1 MLVQVTVHYRVLFE
15 RRVFKNDM
23 ASSAIK
29 SYVFI
34 GTSILV
40 FGLLNAKLART
51 VLAKLIFFSLNS
63 TSGGSRSYCTRP
75 IIIISITIIIKKK

>member
-1 MLVQVTVHYRVLFE
+1 MEVTVHYRVLFE

-40 FGLLNAKLART
+40 FGLLNAKVAS
-51 VLAKLIFFSLNS
+51 VLAKSIFFSLNS
-63 TSGGSRSYCTRP
+63 TSGGSRSYCTHP